1 MSNEQIKALQ
11 DSIVSSRQNVD
22 MADALRR
29 LQSNRDFKKVI
40 QEGYFEKEAIRLV
53 HLKADP
59 AMQTPDKQAGIL
71 RDIDAIGTLHAY
83 FALILRFGDMSKK
96 DISEAEA
103 EIEAIEQSE

>member
-59 AMQTPDKQAGIL
+59 AMQTPDKQASIL
-71 RDIDAIGTLHAY
+71 RDIDAIGTLHSY

-96 DISEAEA
+96 DIAEAEA